1 MEKAPMSDVSQDPGE
16 GKIRRQVAM
25 AFKEA
30 DGHLHEAIRTL
41 EDLRDELMDP
51 DADANTDDDEALAV
65 PDHLYEVR
73 AVLEQLESVCIPADL
88 AHRAVPSAR

>member
-1 MEKAPMSDVSQDPGE
+1 MSDLSQDPGE
-16 GKIRRQVAM
+16 GVRRQVAV

-51 DADANTDDDEALAV
+51 DADANTDDDEALCR
-65 PDHLYEVR
+65 PRPPVR
-73 AVLEQLESVCIPADL
+73 GQGRSRGARIRLHPAESNPPPAGS
-88 AHRAVPSAR
+88 RQQNGRG